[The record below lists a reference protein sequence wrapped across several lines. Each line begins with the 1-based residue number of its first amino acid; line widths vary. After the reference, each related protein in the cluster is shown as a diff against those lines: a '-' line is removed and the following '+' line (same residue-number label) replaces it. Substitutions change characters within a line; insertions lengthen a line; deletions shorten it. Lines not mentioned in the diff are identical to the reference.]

1 MKKDKL
7 IDQTDLRILAAIQ
20 KSGRISIV
28 DLAKLVNLSKTPCLQ
43 RLRRLEREGYI
54 VGYRARLDPRKIKQ
68 GQLIYVQVKLK
79 NTTSSTLD
87 KFNASILATPQILAC
102 HMLSGGFD
110 YLLKVRSADMAAYRE
125 LLGDVI
131 AKLPGVQQTST
142 FPVMEEVK
150 DTHQI
155 IVPEHNGSF

>member
-1 MKKDKL
+1 VTIKKTL
-7 IDQTDLRILAAIQ
+7 DQTDLRILSEVQ
-20 KSGRISIV
+20 KSGRMSV
-28 DLAKLVNLSKTPCLQ
+28 VELAKLVNLSKTPCLQ

-54 VGYRARLDPRKIKQ
+54 IGYRARLDPRKIKQ

-79 NTTSSTLD
+79 NTTSATLD
-87 KFNASILATPQILAC
+87 SFNAAALATPQILAC

-110 YLLKVRSADMAAYRE
+110 YLLKVRSPDMASYRE

-131 AKLPGVQQTST
+131 AKLPGVLQTST

-155 IVPEHNGSF
+155 MIDGIAS

>member
-1 MKKDKL
+1 M
-7 IDQTDLRILAAIQ
+7 QILAEVQ
-20 KSGRISIV
+20 KSGRMSVV
-28 DLAKLVNLSKTPCLQ
+28 DLAKRVNLSKTPCLQ
-43 RLRRLEREGYI
+43 RLRRLERDGYI
-54 VGYRARLDPRKIKQ
+54 LGYRARLDPRKIKQ

-79 NTTSSTLD
+79 DTTSVTLD
-87 KFNASILATPQILAC
+87 DFNAAAIATPQILAC

-110 YLLKVRSADMAAYRE
+110 YLLKVRSSDMASYRE

-131 AKLPGVQQTST
+131 AKLPGVLQTST

-155 IVPEHNGSF
+155 VISGLQSH

>member
-1 MKKDKL
+1 MPLSKIL
-7 IDQTDLRILAAIQ
+7 DQTDLRILAEVQ
-20 KSGRISIV
+20 KSGRMSVV

-54 VGYRARLDPRKIKQ
+54 LGYRARLDPRKIKQ

-79 NTTSSTLD
+79 NTTSATLD
-87 KFNASILATPQILAC
+87 KFNTAALATPQILAC

-110 YLLKVRSADMAAYRE
+110 YLLKVRSPDMASYRE

-131 AKLPGVQQTST
+131 AKLPGVLQTST

-155 IVPEHNGSF
+155 IVDGIEAP

>member
-1 MKKDKL
+1 MPIGKSL
-7 IDQTDLRILAAIQ
+7 DQTDLRILAEIQ
-20 KSGRISIV
+20 KSGRMSIV

-43 RLRRLEREGYI
+43 RLRRMEREGYI
-54 VGYRARLDPRKIKQ
+54 LGYRARLDPKKIKQ

-79 NTTSSTLD
+79 NTTSATLD
-87 KFNASILATPQILAC
+87 KFNAAILEAPEILAC

-110 YLLKVRSADMAAYRE
+110 YLLKVRSSDMASYRE

-131 AKLPGVQQTST
+131 ANLPGVQQTST

-155 IVPEHNGSF
+155 NVSL

>member
-1 MKKDKL
+1 VTIKKTL
-7 IDQTDLRILAAIQ
+7 DQTDLRILSEVQ
-20 KSGRISIV
+20 KSGRMSV
-28 DLAKLVNLSKTPCLQ
+28 VELAKLVNLSKTPCLQ

-54 VGYRARLDPRKIKQ
+54 IGYRARLDPRKIKQ

-79 NTTSSTLD
+79 NTTSATLD
-87 KFNASILATPQILAC
+87 SFNVAALATPQILAC

-110 YLLKVRSADMAAYRE
+110 YLLKVRSPDMASYRE

-131 AKLPGVQQTST
+131 AKLPGVLQTST

-155 IVPEHNGSF
+155 MIDGIAS